1 VTETRFTS
9 INPAN
14 GLVIASHEQDD
25 DAAIERKLSGI
36 STGQAAWAG
45 QSVAHRAACLLRLAD
60 ALDTHNDRLATSM
73 VLEMGKPIRQARAE
87 VRKCASLCR
96 YTAETGPAAL
106 QSEPVEMDGRQALLR
121 FDPLGCVLAIMP
133 WNFPYWQVVRLAVPT
148 LLAGNAVMIKP
159 APNVRASAAALVELF
174 HQAGIPVIE
183 NIYCDNAQ
191 TVAVIADPRIA
202 GVSLTGSRRA
212 GKAVAAQAGKYLKKC
227 VLELG
232 GSDPYL
238 VLADADLVLAVDRCV
253 AGRFNNSGQTCVAA
267 KRWIVVDALYD
278 LFRTAVLTRLA
289 ALRSGDPMQ
298 ADTDLGP
305 LARADLRETLH
316 RQVQQSIAAG
326 ASCTMGGRIPAGA
339 GFYYPPTLLE
349 QVAPGMPAFDDE
361 LFGPV
366 AALIRAADDE
376 EAVRLANDSRLGLG
390 AAVFSRDIDKALAI
404 AGRLQAGNVAIND
417 FVRSDP
423 RLPFGGVKE
432 SGYGRELATYGM
444 LEFVNIKAVVCGV

>member
-1 VTETRFTS
+1 VFR
-9 INPAN
+9 
-14 GLVIASHEQDD
+14 G
-25 DAAIERKLSGI
+25 LSG
-36 STGQAAWAG
+36 SELFQ
-45 QSVAHRAACLLRLAD
+45 
-60 ALDTHNDRLATSM
+60 N
-73 VLEMGKPIRQARAE
+73 PI
-87 VRKCASLCR
+87 
-96 YTAETGPAAL
+96 
-106 QSEPVEMDGRQALLR
+106 EPVEAARQIVAERRKVRRLGAEALLEGPGAGQCFAIR
-121 FDPLGCVLAIMP
+121 HHVVGC
-133 WNFPYWQVVRLAVPT
+133 Q
-148 LLAGNAVMIKP
+148 K
-159 APNVRASAAALVELF
+159 LVELVGTGQQF
-174 HQAGIPVIE
+174 GAGGAVGMLCQVAATGVAEHVGEEHPLV
-183 NIYCDNAQ
+183 
-191 TVAVIADPRIA
+191 VAVRLHQQDRC
-202 GVSLTGSRRA
+202 A
-212 GKAVAAQAGKYLKKC
+212 GK
-227 VLELG
+227 LG
-232 GSDPYL
+232 C
-238 VLADADLVLAVDRCV
+238 VLADADLALAVDRCV
-253 AGRFNNSGQTCVAA
+253 AGRFNNTGQTCVAA

-278 LFRTAVLTRLA
+278 AFREAVLSRLA
-289 ALRSGDPMQ
+289 VLNSGDPMQ

-305 LARADLRETLH
+305 MARADLRETLH

-326 ASCTMGGRIPAGA
+326 ASCTLGGTIPAGA